1 MKMKTIV
8 IAIVCLLAGYIAGQ
22 AGKVHQVRTVADEVA
37 QDILHHCDVAIEKN
51 HAECDDRVAAAI
63 QDTSDA
69 TLAACERKIDEI
81 TDASDDAVSTC
92 EILLEEA
99 KAEYKK
105 AYDAGFNDCQAQF

>member
-1 MKMKTIV
+1 MKIKTIV

-22 AGKVHQVRTVADEVA
+22 AGTAYQ
-37 QDILHHCDVAIEKN
+37 
-51 HAECDDRVAAAI
+51 CDDRVAAAI

-81 TDASDDAVSTC
+81 TDASDDAVSAC